1 MPEQI
6 KVPAR
11 YLMNAL
17 YSFLAVIVFVLLA
30 FIGVGGLGWSFFF
43 GVIIPY
49 AAITTFVVGLVYR
62 VVKWARAPV
71 PFHIPT
77 TGGQQK
83 SLPWIKS
90 DSVESPVS
98 TWGVIGRMAL
108 EVLLFRS
115 LFRNDRVELKRG
127 KKLVYGG
134 NKYLWLG
141 GLAFHWSL
149 FIILLRHLR
158 YFLEPVPS
166 IVLFTQNM
174 DGILQLAVPA
184 LYLTNIVILI
194 ALAYLFIRRVIYAK
208 MRYISLPADY
218 FAVLLLMGIVISG
231 VLMRHFYK
239 VDIVAVKALVMGVLT
254 LNPVIPEGI
263 GLAFFIHLFL
273 VSTILIYFPFSKLV
287 HGAGVLLSPTR
298 NLKNNSR
305 MRRHINPWDYPV
317 KVHTYAEWEDEF
329 REAIRKVGLP
339 LEKG

>member
-1 MPEQI
+1 
-6 KVPAR
+6 
-11 YLMNAL
+11 MNIL
-17 YSFLAVIVFVLLA
+17 YAFLAVIVLVLLA

-83 SLPWIKS
+83 SLPWIRS
-90 DSVESPVS
+90 DAVESPVS

-149 FIILLRHLR
+149 FIILFRHLR

-184 LYLTNIVILI
+184 LYLTNIIILI
-194 ALAYLFIRRVIYAK
+194 ALTYLFIRRVIYAK

-218 FAVLLLMGIVISG
+218 FIVLLLMGIVISG
-231 VLMRHFYK
+231 VLMRYFYK
-239 VDIVAVKALVMGVLT
+239 VDIVAIKELTMGMLT

-273 VSTILIYFPFSKLV
+273 VSTMLIYFPFSKLV
-287 HGAGVLLSPTR
+287 HGVGVFLSPTR

-339 LEKG
+339 LEKE